1 MVSMLAA
8 GGALLGLIVGSFLN
22 VVAHRVPA
30 GRSVVRPGSACPACG
45 APVRPRDNV
54 PVVSWFVLR
63 GRCRDCGVA
72 ISARYPLVESVTG
85 VAFAAAALLL
95 GSVWVLPAYWWF
107 AGVGIAL
114 VLTDL
119 DHKRLPDRIVF
130 PGFGVG
136 LVLLAAGTLLDGG
149 GAGPLLRGVAG
160 AAAYAGFLFVIF
172 LIAPAGGFGFGDV
185 KLALV
190 LGLFLAY
197 QSWAVLWAG
206 IMLAFLIGGLT
217 AVALLVTRRAGRKD
231 AIPFGPALI
240 LGAFVAV
247 AWGQELADWYLG
259 L

>member
-1 MVSMLAA
+1 MVSFVAAA
-8 GGALLGLIVGSFLN
+8 GSLLGLIVGSFLN

-30 GRSVVRPGSACPACG
+30 GRSVVRPGSTCPACG

-54 PVVSWFVLR
+54 PVLSWFVLR
-63 GRCRDCGVA
+63 GRCRDCGSA
-72 ISARYPLVESVTG
+72 ISARYPMVEAATG
-85 VAFAAAALLL
+85 ITFAAAALVL
-95 GSVWVLPAYWWF
+95 GAVWVLPAYWWF
-107 AGVGIAL
+107 ASVGIAL

-130 PGFGVG
+130 PGFAGG
-136 LVLLAAGTLLDGG
+136 IALLAAGTLLEGG
-149 GAGPLLRGVAG
+149 GVGPMVRALAG

-172 LIAPAGGFGFGDV
+172 LIAPRGGFGFGDV

-197 QSWAVLWAG
+197 RSWAVLWAG
-206 IMLAFLIGGLT
+206 IMLAFLIGGVT
-217 AVALLVTRRAGRKD
+217 AVVLLATRRAGRKD

-240 LGAFVAV
+240 AGAFVAV

-259 L
+259 I